1 MNRAGSSADLVGVSL
16 GDLVTRRPATARVLD
31 TYGLDYCCGG
41 FRTLADACA
50 AAGLDPAVV
59 EDALAELHDEPMTA
73 EWATLRPGAL
83 ADHVQRVH
91 HDHLADEL
99 PRLRALLV
107 KVYAA
112 HREGHPELDDV
123 VDVFDD
129 LHDDLVPHLAKEDA
143 ILFPMIRDL
152 DAADA
157 SHGRMLPL
165 HCGSAANPIRV
176 MLAEHEESGVQL
188 TRLQAVTDGYAVP
201 DDACAS
207 YRALYDGLLALDRDL
222 RLHVHKESNVL
233 FPAVLQLEAELSETA
248 EHP

>member
-1 MNRAGSSADLVGVSL
+1 MNRATSL
-16 GDLVTRRPATARVLD
+16 GDLVTRRPAAARVLE

-41 FRTLADACA
+41 FRTLTDACA
-50 AAGLDPAVV
+50 VAGVDPSVV
-59 EDALAELHDEPMTA
+59 EDALAALHDEPTSA

-91 HDHLADEL
+91 HEHLAEEL

-107 KVYAA
+107 KVYAV
-112 HREGHPELDDV
+112 HREHHPELDDV
-123 VDVFDD
+123 VEVFDA

-152 DAADA
+152 DAAA
-157 SHGRMLPL
+157 SARGALPDL
-165 HCGSAANPIRV
+165 HCGSIANPIRV
-176 MLAEHEESGVQL
+176 MLAEHEDSGVQL
-188 TRLQAVTDGYAVP
+188 ARLQAVTGGYAVP

-233 FPAVLQLEAELSETA
+233 FPAVLRLEAELAGTGRDVPERT
-248 EHP
+248 